1 MRPFLYSDI
10 LSTSASPFFVRA
22 LLCASFFLAA
32 TWAYLPGLSGDFLFD
47 DYANLNALGAYG
59 PVDSAAAFWRYITS
73 GIADPT
79 GRPIALLSFLLD
91 ANDWPASPHAF
102 KRSNLAL
109 HLVNSFLLFA
119 ALWRILLSPQF
130 RASQPKHAFAIA
142 LMAAAF
148 WALHPLMVSTTLY
161 VVQRQAMLPATFF
174 LLALHGWLSGRQSLH
189 AGHSRSGCL
198 WMGLSIACA
207 TTLATLSKA
216 NGALLPSLIG
226 IVEITLLGQRGIPP
240 AQMATLVKA
249 RIVLILAPSMAVM
262 VYLLGQIP
270 SAIETTKLTRAWTLT
285 ERLLTE
291 PRVLL
296 DYLELLVLPR
306 PFTSGLF
313 NDNYLI
319 SSSLSNPWTTL
330 PALAGVIGLCWLGF
344 VSRHRHPLLACALM
358 FFLTGHV
365 LESTVIPLEL
375 HFEHRNYLP
384 AMLLFLPLAAQL
396 RPRGQRA
403 YLAPALGLVV
413 AITLTFMT
421 HARSTLW
428 GDPHE
433 QALVWAALNPDS
445 PRAQAFAA
453 AHEMRAHQPHAA
465 YARLSAAL
473 QAHTGEP
480 QLALN
485 RIRAACLSGQFTEQ
499 DLETAIDS
507 VRQSTRG
514 GNYLFTW
521 LTSALDAS
529 DLTSCRK
536 MPTDWISRLLQA
548 ARQNER
554 FVDRKIRQ
562 QELLNLE
569 GRLALHSGHGE
580 QALSLFNQALEL
592 KTTPETALAQAA
604 ALGNAGFPD
613 LGLLHLQQFHKL
625 PLTPSTR
632 HLSMRNVH
640 QWVLQNQGYWENE
653 FRTLRLSL
661 QADSQATE

>member
-1 MRPFLYSDI
+1 M
-10 LSTSASPFFVRA
+10 
-22 LLCASFFLAA
+22 LAT

-59 PVDSAAAFWRYITS
+59 PVDSVAAFWRYITS

-79 GRPIALLSFLLD
+79 GRPVALLSFLLD
-91 ANDWPASPHAF
+91 AKDWPASPHAF

-109 HLVNSFLLFA
+109 HLVNSILLLA
-119 ALWRILLSPQF
+119 ALWRILRIPQF
-130 RASQPKHAFAIA
+130 RVSQPGHAFPIA
-142 LMAAAF
+142 LMATAF

-174 LLALHGWLSGRQSLH
+174 VLALHGWLSGRQSLH
-189 AGHSRSGCL
+189 SGRTRRGCL
-198 WMGLSIACA
+198 WMGLSIGCA
-207 TTLATLSKA
+207 TALATLSKA

-240 AQMATLVKA
+240 AQTASLMKA
-249 RIVLILAPSMAVM
+249 RIVLLLAPSIAV
-262 VYLLGQIP
+262 VAYLLGQIP
-270 SAIETTKLTRAWTLT
+270 GAIEASKLTRAWTLT

-296 DYLELLVLPR
+296 DYLRLLVLPR

-319 SSSLSNPWTTL
+319 SSSLVSPWTTL

-358 FFLTGHV
+358 FFLVGHV

-375 HFEHRNYLP
+375 HYEHRNYLP

-396 RPRGQRA
+396 RPGGPRA

-413 AITLTFMT
+413 AITLTLMT

-445 PRAQAFAA
+445 PRAQVFAA
-453 AHEMRAHQPHAA
+453 AHEMRVHQPHAA
-465 YARLSAAL
+465 YARLSNAL
-473 QAHTGEP
+473 QTHTGEP

-485 RIRAACLSGQFTEQ
+485 RMRAACLSGQFTER

-507 VRQSTRG
+507 IKQSTHG

-521 LTSALDAS
+521 LTSALDAP
-529 DLTSCRK
+529 DLTSCQQL
-536 MPTDWISRLLQA
+536 PTNWISRLLQA
-548 ARQNER
+548 AWQNER
-554 FVDRKIRQ
+554 FADRHIRQ

-569 GRLALHSGHGE
+569 GRLALKTGHGE

-592 KTTPETALAQAA
+592 KTTPATALAQAA
-604 ALGNAGFPD
+604 ALGNAGFPA
-613 LGLLHLQQFHKL
+613 LGLLHLQHFAEL
-625 PLTPSTR
+625 PPTPPSR
-632 HLSMRNVH
+632 RLNMRKIH
-640 QWVLQNQGYWENE
+640 QWVLHNQGYWDNE
-653 FRTLRLSL
+653 ISALKMSL
-661 QADSQATE
+661 ATDARGR